1 MNQSTQYNDSLTPKL
16 WGKAAWKGLHC
27 ATFGYPVAPTEENKD
42 TYMQFF
48 NLLGYFLPNKES
60 RFNYRR
66 MVLNINNNPAYA
78 HIKLKREVF
87 ESRDA
92 LTLWFYNVHEEFNKL
107 LKLNYGVTY
116 EYVLKK
122 YETYRARCD
131 TKVNPNSGLI
141 TKIWG
146 PPMWILLH
154 SICYAYPI
162 SVTEKKKQQ
171 TLEFFELFG
180 KILPCIYCRE
190 SYAKFI
196 KEGISQLTM
205 QSVESRRNLTIW
217 AFSLH
222 ESVNIK
228 LNVNYAV
235 KLYNV
240 DSKYDA
246 GRIKNGVYPQ
256 YYDNNYCKECPI
268 IPVSL
273 IDNFVYYA
281 KQRQT
286 ESNLITNADF
296 KYINK
301 IKQGISIT
309 YDNSK
314 CDFWCKRNIECN
326 DIIKKMRLEGISS
339 IETTGPWKGL
349 PTLFEIKLILRL
361 ASNLDSDL
369 LSSFVHKLPH
379 SKNTHIYKLAA
390 PPSNALMEPNNII
403 STTTNTNTNT
413 TKQTDKPKVKPVATG
428 CVMPAN
434 NKINSYKYSYMHEC
448 SILDMRLCANFIK
461 YAKLRKL
468 SKCDFKFFIA
478 YYKYY
483 VLKDRTINIEQTL
496 MDRNN
501 ECDTIIEHMQ
511 QEGVES
517 IETGGQWINLPTIDE
532 LKLIIRLTSNL
543 SIEQLTKLTTLVPH

>member
-1 MNQSTQYNDSLTPKL
+1 MNHTQYNDSLTSKL
-16 WGKAAWKGLHC
+16 WGKAAWKSLHC
-27 ATFGYPVAPTEENKD
+27 ATFGYPVTPTEENKD
-42 TYMQFF
+42 TYMKFF
-48 NLLGYFLPNKES
+48 SLLGYFLPNKES

-66 MVLNINNNPAYA
+66 MVLGNNPEYA
-78 HIKLKREVF
+78 HIKLKKEVF
-87 ESRDA
+87 ESRNT
-92 LTLWFYNVHEEFNKL
+92 LTLWFYLVHEEFNKL

-116 EYVLKK
+116 DYVVKK

-162 SVTEKKKQQ
+162 SASEKKKQQ
-171 TLEFFELFG
+171 TLDFFTLFG

-196 KEGISQLTM
+196 KEGISQLIVQT
-205 QSVESRRNLTIW
+205 VETRRNLTIW
-217 AFSLH
+217 AYSLH
-222 ESVNIK
+222 ESVNAK

-235 KLYNV
+235 KLFNV
-240 DSKYDA
+240 DSKYEA
-246 GRIKNGVYPQ
+246 GRIKNGVYPP

-273 IDNFVYYA
+273 IDNFIYYA
-281 KQRQT
+281 KQRQA
-286 ESNLITNADF
+286 ESNLITDADF

-301 IKQGISIT
+301 IKQGAPIT

-314 CDFWCKRNIECN
+314 CDFWCRRNIECN

-349 PTLFEIKLILRL
+349 PSLFEIKLILRL
-361 ASNLDSDL
+361 ASNLDSDF
-369 LSSFVHKLPH
+369 LSSLVHKLPH
-379 SKNTHIYKLAA
+379 SKNMRIYKLAT
-390 PPSNALMEPNNII
+390 PISIKST
-403 STTTNTNTNT
+403 STTQ
-413 TKQTDKPKVKPVATG
+413 QTDNKKNVTG

-434 NKINSYKYSYMHEC
+434 NKINSYKYSYLHEC
-448 SILDMRLCANFIK
+448 SILDIKLCSNFIN
-461 YAKLRKL
+461 YAKIRGLEN
-468 SKCDFKFFIA
+468 CEFKFFIA

-483 VLKDRTINIEQTL
+483 VLKDRTINIEQVL

-511 QEGVES
+511 QENIGS
-517 IETGGQWINLPTIDE
+517 IETEGQWINLPTIDE

-543 SIEQLTKLTTLVPH
+543 TIEQLTKLIHLIPH